1 MSTSRSTPFPVSV
14 RPRSGRR
21 LAAVLALAAT
31 GLLPQAQ
38 AGEVYANVGLP
49 GIGLGYAHPID
60 SRFTVRADFMT
71 LGSRSKSTTEE
82 GIRYDG
88 RYKLQRLAVLGDWF
102 PFGGSF
108 RLTGGLSSNQYK
120 VTLDATGE
128 NGSLTIGDR
137 TYTTTAAD
145 GLKVEVKFPSVTP
158 YLGIGWGHQSA
169 SGWRFGADIG
179 ALVGR
184 AKVNATVRGALASE
198 PDIQANLDKELA
210 ELRDGVGKVRAIPQ
224 LSVAIGYSF

>member
-1 MSTSRSTPFPVSV
+1 MSPSRSTPFPVSV

-21 LAAVLALAAT
+21 FAAVLALAAT
-31 GLLPQAQ
+31 GLLPQTQ

-145 GLKVEVKFPSVTP
+145 
-158 YLGIGWGHQSA
+158 
-169 SGWRFGADIG
+169 IG

-184 AKVNATVRGALASE
+184 AKVDATVRGALASE

>member
-1 MSTSRSTPFPVSV
+1 MSASRFSLSP
-14 RPRSGRR
+14 
-21 LAAVLALAAT
+21 ALAAALT
-31 GLLPQAQ
+31 LVTAGLLPQAR
-38 AGEVYANVGLP
+38 AGEVYANAGLP
-49 GIGLGYAHPID
+49 GIGLGYAYPID

-120 VTLDATGE
+120 VTLDASGDS
-128 NGSLTIGDR
+128 GSLTIGDR
-137 TYTTTAAD
+137 TYTTTPTD

-169 SGWRFGADIG
+169 SGWRFGADLG

-184 AKVNATVRGALASE
+184 AKVNATVRGALANE

>member
-21 LAAVLALAAT
+21 FAAVLALAAT

-184 AKVNATVRGALASE
+184 AKVNATVRGALTSE

>member
-1 MSTSRSTPFPVSV
+1 MSPSRSTPFPVSV

-21 LAAVLALAAT
+21 FAAVLALAAT

-49 GIGLGYAHPID
+49 GIGLGYAHPIY

>member
-1 MSTSRSTPFPVSV
+1 MSPSRSTPFPVSV

-21 LAAVLALAAT
+21 FAAVLALAAT

-49 GIGLGYAHPID
+49 GIGLGYAHPLD

-145 GLKVEVKFPSVTP
+145 
-158 YLGIGWGHQSA
+158 
-169 SGWRFGADIG
+169 IG

-184 AKVNATVRGALASE
+184 APVDATVRGALASE

>member
-1 MSTSRSTPFPVSV
+1 MSPSRSTPFPVSV

-21 LAAVLALAAT
+21 FAAVLALAAT

-137 TYTTTAAD
+137 TYPTTA
-145 GLKVEVKFPSVTP
+145 
-158 YLGIGWGHQSA
+158 
-169 SGWRFGADIG
+169 ADIG

-184 AKVNATVRGALASE
+184 AKVDATVRGALASE

>member
-1 MSTSRSTPFPVSV
+1 M
-14 RPRSGRR
+14 
-21 LAAVLALAAT
+21 LALAAT

-158 YLGIGWGHQSA
+158 YLGIGWGHHSA

>member
-1 MSTSRSTPFPVSV
+1 MSPSRSTPFPVSV

-21 LAAVLALAAT
+21 FAAVLALAAT

-120 VTLDATGE
+120 VTLDATGA

-184 AKVNATVRGALASE
+184 AKVDATVRGALASE

>member
-1 MSTSRSTPFPVSV
+1 MSPSRSTPFPVSV

-21 LAAVLALAAT
+21 FAAVLALAAT

-210 ELRDGVGKVRAIPQ
+210 ELRDGAGKVRAIPQ

>member
-1 MSTSRSTPFPVSV
+1 MLEELSH
-14 RPRSGRR
+14 
-21 LAAVLALAAT
+21 
-31 GLLPQAQ
+31 LLL
-38 AGEVYANVGLP
+38 V
-49 GIGLGYAHPID
+49 HPID

-71 LGSRSKSTTEE
+71 LGSRSKSSTEE

>member
-1 MSTSRSTPFPVSV
+1 MSPSRSTPFPVSV

-21 LAAVLALAAT
+21 FAAVLALAAT

-158 YLGIGWGHQSA
+158 YLGIGWGHQSG

>member
-1 MSTSRSTPFPVSV
+1 MSPSRSTPFPVSV

-21 LAAVLALAAT
+21 FAAVLALAAT

-82 GIRYDG
+82 GIRYEG

-145 GLKVEVKFPSVTP
+145 
-158 YLGIGWGHQSA
+158 
-169 SGWRFGADIG
+169 IG

-184 AKVNATVRGALASE
+184 AKVDATVRGALASE

>member
-1 MSTSRSTPFPVSV
+1 MSPFRSTPFPVSV

-21 LAAVLALAAT
+21 FAAVLALAAT

-38 AGEVYANVGLP
+38 AGEVYANVGLL

>member
-1 MSTSRSTPFPVSV
+1 MSPSRSTPLPVSV

-21 LAAVLALAAT
+21 FAAVLALAAT

-145 GLKVEVKFPSVTP
+145 
-158 YLGIGWGHQSA
+158 
-169 SGWRFGADIG
+169 IG

-184 AKVNATVRGALASE
+184 AKVDATVRGALASE

>member
-1 MSTSRSTPFPVSV
+1 MSPSRSTPFPVSV

-21 LAAVLALAAT
+21 FAAVLALAAT

-184 AKVNATVRGALASE
+184 AKVDATVRGALASQ

>member
-1 MSTSRSTPFPVSV
+1 M
-14 RPRSGRR
+14 
-21 LAAVLALAAT
+21 LALAAT

-49 GIGLGYAHPID
+49 GIGLDYAHPID

-145 GLKVEVKFPSVTP
+145 
-158 YLGIGWGHQSA
+158 
-169 SGWRFGADIG
+169 IG

-184 AKVNATVRGALASE
+184 AKVDATVRGALASE

>member
-1 MSTSRSTPFPVSV
+1 MSPSRSTPFPVSV

-21 LAAVLALAAT
+21 FAAVLALAAT

-224 LSVAIGYSF
+224 ISFTVGYSF

>member
-1 MSTSRSTPFPVSV
+1 MSPSRSTPFPVSV

-21 LAAVLALAAT
+21 FAAVLALAAT

-184 AKVNATVRGALASE
+184 AKVDATVRGALASE

>member
-1 MSTSRSTPFPVSV
+1 MSPSRSTPFPVSV
-14 RPRSGRR
+14 LPRAGRR
-21 LAAVLALAAT
+21 FAAVLALAAT

-120 VTLDATGE
+120 VTLDATGA

-145 GLKVEVKFPSVTP
+145 GLKVEVKFPGVTP

-184 AKVNATVRGALASE
+184 AKVDATVRGALASQ

-224 LSVAIGYSF
+224 LSVAIGYGF

>member
-1 MSTSRSTPFPVSV
+1 MSPSRSTPFPVSV

-21 LAAVLALAAT
+21 FAAVLALAAT

-210 ELRDGVGKVRAIPQ
+210 ELRDGAGKVRAIPQ
-224 LSVAIGYSF
+224 ISFTVGYSF

>member
-1 MSTSRSTPFPVSV
+1 MSPSRSTPFPVSV

-21 LAAVLALAAT
+21 FAAVLALAAT

-184 AKVNATVRGALASE
+184 AKVDATVRGALASE

-224 LSVAIGYSF
+224 ISFTVGYSF

>member
-1 MSTSRSTPFPVSV
+1 MSPSRSTPFPVSV

-21 LAAVLALAAT
+21 FAAVLALAAT

-60 SRFTVRADFMT
+60 SRFTVRADYMT

-145 GLKVEVKFPSVTP
+145 
-158 YLGIGWGHQSA
+158 
-169 SGWRFGADIG
+169 IG

-184 AKVNATVRGALASE
+184 AKVDATVRGALASE

>member
-1 MSTSRSTPFPVSV
+1 MSPSRSTPFPVSV

-21 LAAVLALAAT
+21 FAAVLALAAT

-145 GLKVEVKFPSVTP
+145 
-158 YLGIGWGHQSA
+158 
-169 SGWRFGADIG
+169 IG

>member
-21 LAAVLALAAT
+21 FAAVLALAAT

-224 LSVAIGYSF
+224 ISFTVGYSF

>member
-21 LAAVLALAAT
+21 FAAVLALAAT

-158 YLGIGWGHQSA
+158 YLGIGWGHQSV

>member
-1 MSTSRSTPFPVSV
+1 MSPSRSTPFPVSV

-21 LAAVLALAAT
+21 FAAVLALAAT

-184 AKVNATVRGALASE
+184 AKVNATVRGALTSE

-224 LSVAIGYSF
+224 ISFTVGYSF

>member
-1 MSTSRSTPFPVSV
+1 MSPSRSTPFPVSV

-21 LAAVLALAAT
+21 FAAVLALAAT

-210 ELRDGVGKVRAIPQ
+210 ELRDGVGKVRAIP
-224 LSVAIGYSF
+224 

>member
-1 MSTSRSTPFPVSV
+1 MSPSRSTPFPVSV

-21 LAAVLALAAT
+21 FAAVLALAAT

-184 AKVNATVRGALASE
+184 AKVDATVRGALASE

-210 ELRDGVGKVRAIPQ
+210 ELRDGAGKVRAIPQ

>member
-1 MSTSRSTPFPVSV
+1 MSPSRSTPFPVSV
-14 RPRSGRR
+14 RPRAGRR
-21 LAAVLALAAT
+21 FAAVLALAAT

-224 LSVAIGYSF
+224 LSVVIGYSF

>member
-1 MSTSRSTPFPVSV
+1 
-14 RPRSGRR
+14 
-21 LAAVLALAAT
+21 VLALAAT

-184 AKVNATVRGALASE
+184 AKVDATVRGALASE

>member
-1 MSTSRSTPFPVSV
+1 MSPSRSTPFPVSV

-21 LAAVLALAAT
+21 FAAVLALAAT

-184 AKVNATVRGALASE
+184 AKVDATVRGALASE

-210 ELRDGVGKVRAIPQ
+210 ELRDGVGKIRAIPQ
-224 LSVAIGYSF
+224 LSVSVGYSF

>member
-1 MSTSRSTPFPVSV
+1 MSPSRSTPFPVSV

-21 LAAVLALAAT
+21 FAAVLALAAT

-137 TYTTTAAD
+137 TYTTPA
-145 GLKVEVKFPSVTP
+145 
-158 YLGIGWGHQSA
+158 
-169 SGWRFGADIG
+169 ADIG

-184 AKVNATVRGALASE
+184 AKVDATVRGALASE

>member
-1 MSTSRSTPFPVSV
+1 MSPSRSTPFPVSV

-21 LAAVLALAAT
+21 FAAVLALAAT

-184 AKVNATVRGALASE
+184 AKVDATVRGALASE

-224 LSVAIGYSF
+224 LSVAIGYCF

>member
-1 MSTSRSTPFPVSV
+1 MSPFRSTPFPVSV

-21 LAAVLALAAT
+21 FAAVLALAAT

>member
-1 MSTSRSTPFPVSV
+1 MSPSRSTPFPVSV

-21 LAAVLALAAT
+21 FAAVLALAAT

-145 GLKVEVKFPSVTP
+145 
-158 YLGIGWGHQSA
+158 
-169 SGWRFGADIG
+169 IG

-224 LSVAIGYSF
+224 LSFTVGYSF

>member
-1 MSTSRSTPFPVSV
+1 MSPSRSTPFPVSV

-21 LAAVLALAAT
+21 FAAVLALAAT

-158 YLGIGWGHQSA
+158 YLGIGWGHQSV

>member
-1 MSTSRSTPFPVSV
+1 MSPSRSTPFPVSA

-21 LAAVLALAAT
+21 FAAVLALAAT